1 MKAQQLDSTHAH
13 TDKQNATDEVF
24 SQQQGVKVFLGLLKL
39 TLALAVL
46 IMIGL
51 VISYACSNLESV
63 ERLITTTK
71 PWLLSWRM
79 LMFLIL
85 IAGWPKWSVMYAQW
99 AGMNKAQLDR
109 MLAYR
114 WRIVIWLLVMEAV
127 LSQDILSEFANNL
140 ITKDTTR

>member
-51 VISYACSNLESV
+51 VISYAYSNLESV

-71 PWLLSWRM
+71 PWLFFWRM
-79 LMFLIL
+79 LVFLLL
-85 IAGWPKWSVMYAQW
+85 IAGWQKWSVMYAQW
-99 AGMNKAQLDR
+99 AGMNKTQLDR

-114 WRIVIWLLVMEAV
+114 WRIAIWLLVMEVV
-127 LSQDILSEFANNL
+127 LSQGILSEFVNNL
-140 ITKDTTR
+140 ITKDTAG